1 MIAHT
6 DLGDTPFGRS
16 RKLNEL
22 INKGEVQCGGN
33 KKLKIYGTLSCASGK
48 RMKVQN
54 RVFFQ
59 SEQEAIEMSYRPCA
73 HCMRQAY
80 ILWKADSY
88 I

>member
-16 RKLNEL
+16 RTLKEL
-22 INKGEVQCGGN
+22 INNSEVKWGGN
-33 KKLKIYGTLSCASGK
+33 KRLKIYGTLSCVSGK
-48 RMKVQN
+48 RMKAEN

-59 SEQEAIEMSYRPCA
+59 SEHEAKEMGYRPCA

-80 ILWKADSY
+80 VLWKADSY